1 MEHLSNDR
9 FETSKR
15 WKSLYIR
22 VNTAVSFYFCL
33 AFSSNGNLLKCLLIK
48 RDLRVRKLFFVSILG
63 KFFWTF
69 SIFSNR
75 LGAIVSHVKIP
86 SLQCLSSVLSAFAIG
101 IIDNPLGIA
110 RTVAKNACGICV
122 FPLESFR
129 FKRLRSPPSGNRS
142 MFHRCA
148 DSMKYPFYREASL
161 PTICYAVYWMSLYWI
176 EKK

>member
-9 FETSKR
+9 SKR
-15 WKSLYIR
+15 WKIYVLIKQSRFISVSLSRLMGI
-22 VNTAVSFYFCL
+22 C
-33 AFSSNGNLLKCLLIK
+33 CLLIK

-129 FKRLRSPPSGNRS
+129 FKRLRSPPSGNCS